1 MELPARIKL
10 ESGFAGEFSKN
21 VIKEIAKRV
30 KGKAQVIKS
39 TITDELRKSVRQS
52 LVSTPE
58 YRSILQG
65 KLRGELGIPE
75 PDTRIIAVIDTWVN
89 NISVEVKAS
98 KNPFLLIDIGI
109 IKDDYQDVLSLPQA
123 AYTYKGRDGQAII
136 PWLKWL
142 LLEGDKRIIT
152 KYEFTSEITRNSRTG
167 MGIMIRKQ
175 RGAWQV
181 PPEFSGTSVD
191 NFATRALGDIESVI
205 DDIVERAVK
214 GSLQ

>member
-1 MELPARIKL
+1 MELFVGVKL

-21 VIKEIAKRV
+21 VIKEMAK
-30 KGKAQVIKS
+30 KIKQKADVIRT
-39 TITDELRKSVRQS
+39 TITNDLRKSVRES
-52 LVSTPE
+52 LISTPE

-65 KLRGELGIPE
+65 KLRGELGIPNS
-75 PDTRIIAVIDTWVN
+75 DVRIITIIDTWVN
-89 NISVEVKAS
+89 NISVKVKAG

-109 IKDDYQDVLSLPQA
+109 IKDDYLDVLSLPQSS
-123 AYTYKGRDGQAII
+123 YTYEGRRGQAII

-152 KYEFTSEITRNSRTG
+152 KYEFTSAITRNSRTG
-167 MGIMIRKQ
+167 MGIMISKQ
-175 RGAWQV
+175 KGTWQV
-181 PPEFSGTSVD
+181 PPEYSGTSVD
-191 NFATRALGDIESVI
+191 NFATRALGNIESVI